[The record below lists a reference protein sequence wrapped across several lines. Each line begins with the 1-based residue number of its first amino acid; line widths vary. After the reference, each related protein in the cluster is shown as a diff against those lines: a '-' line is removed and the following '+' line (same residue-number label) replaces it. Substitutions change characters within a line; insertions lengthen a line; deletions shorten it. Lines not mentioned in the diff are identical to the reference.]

1 MVKSVG
7 KGVIQMTEQ
16 EYKIQIECLQQQ
28 VDELRKENAELQD
41 TVQWMH
47 DLIWEIWNKQREIQK
62 I

>member
-1 MVKSVG
+1 MKSVG

>member
-1 MVKSVG
+1 MKSVG

-16 EYKIQIECLQQQ
+16 EYKIQIESLQQQ